1 MSLPKH
7 RLWAATMTPRS
18 GNEACGLACKDALA
32 PFLKELREAAL
43 QAGWEAPEIGLALLS
58 LAADQL
64 KELGYGEP
72 IN

>member
-43 QAGWEAPEIGLALLS
+43 QAGWERRKSALHCC
-58 LAADQL
+58 
-64 KELGYGEP
+64 P
-72 IN
+72 WRPTN